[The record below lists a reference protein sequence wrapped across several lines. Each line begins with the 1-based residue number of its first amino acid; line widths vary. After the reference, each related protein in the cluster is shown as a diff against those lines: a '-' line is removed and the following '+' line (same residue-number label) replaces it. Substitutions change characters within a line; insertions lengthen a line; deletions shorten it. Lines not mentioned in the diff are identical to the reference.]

1 MKNLFL
7 GTDPRAALVG
17 LFGCIYDRA
26 RAEALAETLLC
37 AYGSLSRLLLI
48 DLHTLEEN
56 IGREAALYLSL
67 SLRLC
72 IGRTTDRLRAGD
84 TLTPAVL
91 VRHFSALYA
100 NEGKE
105 AVYLVLLD
113 NEERLLATVRASV
126 GAADGS
132 GLLPRQALEIALRA
146 GAKAVYL
153 THNHPGGDLNPSDSD
168 LKITAAVQAS
178 LEAARIRFLGHY
190 IFSRG
195 EYVLVGDTA
204 AEGGTEKT
212 KEFIK
217 SEIR

>member
-105 AVYLVLLD
+105 AVYLALLD

-132 GLLPRQALEIALRA
+132 SLLPRQVLELALRA
-146 GAKAVYL
+146 GARSVIL
-153 THNHPGGDLNPSDSD
+153 THNHPGGDLTPSESD
-168 LKITAAVQAS
+168 LKITAALEAS
-178 LEAARIRFLGHY
+178 LKTARIRFLGHY
-190 IFSRG
+190 IFARG
-195 EYVLVGDTA
+195 DFCLVGEHGA
-204 AEGGTEKT
+204 GGKAPL
-212 KEFIK
+212 INQQ
-217 SEIR
+217 EIR